1 MAAAMVRNPQGNWG
15 LNQSER
21 AELRRFENCAEAE
34 LASFRP
40 QTLAR
45 YRALM
50 VAYSAGLR
58 IEHCRQPQTAA

>member
-1 MAAAMVRNPQGNWG
+1 MAAAMARNPQGNWG

-21 AELRRFENCAEAE
+21 AELRRFENCSEAE

-50 VAYSAGLR
+50 MAFSAGLR
-58 IEHCRQPQTAA
+58 MERRREPQTAA